1 MATDETNDTATID
14 STATMSIDEVRE
26 LTTEIIRECN
36 RIIVGKKDILS
47 NVLVAMLAN
56 GHVILEG
63 VPGLAKTYM
72 ARTYAS
78 ILGCAF
84 KRIQL
89 TVDTLPS
96 DLLGSNV
103 FNQRT
108 GEFWFRKGPVF
119 SNLVLADE
127 INRCPP
133 KSQSALLEVMEERQ
147 VSLEGVTRKLPKP
160 FLIIATQNPVE
171 QEGTYPLPEAQK
183 DRFLMHVNIGYPD
196 KASEIEVI
204 RLVRGEKSGKIEESE
219 GVEIS
224 QDLIFAARDEIAKVK
239 SSEVVEQYI
248 VDLVFATR
256 YPEKYDETLD
266 SYIDIGVSP
275 RASLGLDI
283 CSRVYAWLQGRDHT
297 TPEDVRA
304 VVHDIFRHRITASYE
319 AQSERVSNDDIIDTI
334 LGLVALPA

>member
-1 MATDETNDTATID
+1 VVET
-14 STATMSIDEVRE
+14 TATMSIDEVRDI
-26 LTTEIIRECN
+26 TSEIIRECN
-36 RIIVGKKDILS
+36 RIIVGKDEILS
-47 NVLVAMLAN
+47 NVLIALLAN

-72 ARTYAS
+72 ARTFAS

-89 TVDTLPS
+89 TVDTLPA

-147 VSLEGVTRKLPKP
+147 VSTEGVTRKLPRP

-171 QEGTYPLPEAQK
+171 QEGTYPLPEAQL
-183 DRFLMHVNIGYPD
+183 DRFMFRLILDYPTD
-196 KASEIEVI
+196 DEEAEVI
-204 RLVRGEKSGKIEESE
+204 RRKHLGEASELRVLADPSTMIRMQNTCQTVFLEEDVINFIRDIVVR
-219 GVEIS
+219 
-224 QDLIFAARDEIAKVK
+224 
-239 SSEVVEQYI
+239 
-248 VDLVFATR
+248 TR
-256 YPEKYDETLD
+256 NDPQILL
-266 SYIDIGVSP
+266 GGSP
-275 RASLGLDI
+275 RASLVLMNA
-283 CSRVYAWLQGRDHT
+283 SKARAAVLGRDYVI
-297 TPEDVRA
+297 PEDVRKLTVQA
-304 VVHDIFRHRITASYE
+304 LNHRLVLKPE
-319 AQSERVSNDDIIDTI
+319 AELEGLSVERVVAKI
-334 LGLVALPA
+334 LGEVDCPR

>member
-1 MATDETNDTATID
+1 LTTEEQNEAPAVETT
-14 STATMSIDEVRE
+14 STMSIDEVRGI
-26 LTTEIIRECN
+26 TTEILRECN
-36 RIIVGKKDILS
+36 RIIVGKDEILL
-47 NVLVAMLAN
+47 NVLIAMLAN

-89 TVDTLPS
+89 TVDTLPA

-147 VSLEGVTRKLPKP
+147 VSIEGVTRKLPRP

-171 QEGTYPLPEAQK
+171 QEGTYPLPEAQL
-183 DRFLMHVNIGYPD
+183 DRFMFRLILDYPTD
-196 KASEIEVI
+196 DEEAEVI
-204 RLVRGEKSGKIEESE
+204 RRKHLGEATDLRILADPTQMVRMQNTCQTVFLEED
-219 GVEIS
+219 VINY
-224 QDLIFAARDEIAKVK
+224 IRDI
-239 SSEVVEQYI
+239 VVR
-248 VDLVFATR
+248 TR
-256 YPEKYDETLD
+256 NDPQILL
-266 SYIDIGVSP
+266 GASP
-275 RASLGLDI
+275 RASLVLMN
-283 CSRVYAWLQGRDHT
+283 SSKARAAMHGRDYVI
-297 TPEDVRA
+297 PEDVRKLSVQTMNHRLVLKPEA
-304 VVHDIFRHRITASYE
+304 ELEGLTVDRVVTK
-319 AQSERVSNDDIIDTI
+319 I
-334 LGLVALPA
+334 LGEVDCPR

>member
-1 MATDETNDTATID
+1 
-14 STATMSIDEVRE
+14 MSIDEVRE

-171 QEGTYPLPEAQK
+171 QEGTYPLPEAQL
-183 DRFLMHVNIGYPD
+183 DRFMFRLILDYPTEEEE
-196 KASEIEVI
+196 AEIVRRKHLGEATDLRILSDPATLVRMQNTCHTVFVEEDIINYIRDIVI
-204 RLVRGEKSGKIEESE
+204 R
-219 GVEIS
+219 
-224 QDLIFAARDEIAKVK
+224 
-239 SSEVVEQYI
+239 
-248 VDLVFATR
+248 TR
-256 YPEKYDETLD
+256 NDPQILL
-266 SYIDIGVSP
+266 GGSP
-275 RASLGLDI
+275 RASLVLM
-283 CSRVYAWLQGRDHT
+283 SASKTRAAMAGRDYVI
-297 TPEDVRA
+297 PEDVRKLTVA
-304 VVHDIFRHRITASYE
+304 TLNHRLMLKPE
-319 AQSERVSNDDIIDTI
+319 AELEGLTVERVVSKI
-334 LGLVALPA
+334 LGEVDCPR

>member
-1 MATDETNDTATID
+1 MTTDEPNETPIVETTG
-14 STATMSIDEVRE
+14 TMSIDEVRDI
-26 LTTEIIRECN
+26 TSEIIRECN
-36 RIIVGKKDILS
+36 RIIVGKDEILL
-47 NVLVAMLAN
+47 NVLIAMLAN

-89 TVDTLPS
+89 TVDTLPA

-147 VSLEGVTRKLPKP
+147 VSIEGVTRKLPRP

-171 QEGTYPLPEAQK
+171 QEGTYPLPEAQL
-183 DRFLMHVNIGYPD
+183 DRFMFRLILDYPTD
-196 KASEIEVI
+196 DEEAEVI
-204 RLVRGEKSGKIEESE
+204 RRKHLGESTELRVLADPSTMVRMQNTCQTVFLEED
-219 GVEIS
+219 VINY
-224 QDLIFAARDEIAKVK
+224 IRDI
-239 SSEVVEQYI
+239 VVR
-248 VDLVFATR
+248 TR
-256 YPEKYDETLD
+256 NDPQILL
-266 SYIDIGVSP
+266 GGSP
-275 RASLGLDI
+275 RASLVLMNA
-283 CSRVYAWLQGRDHT
+283 SKARAAMHGRDYVI
-297 TPEDVRA
+297 PEDVRKLSVQA
-304 VVHDIFRHRITASYE
+304 LNHRLVLKPE
-319 AQSERVSNDDIIDTI
+319 AELEGLTVERVVTKI
-334 LGLVALPA
+334 LGEVDCPR

>member
-1 MATDETNDTATID
+1 MATDETNETATVD

-26 LTTEIIRECN
+26 LTAEIIRECN

-78 ILGCAF
+78 ILGCDF

-171 QEGTYPLPEAQK
+171 QEGTYPLPEAQL
-183 DRFLMHVNIGYPD
+183 DRFMFRLILDYPTEEEE
-196 KASEIEVI
+196 AEIVRRKHLGEATDLRILSDPTTLVRMQNTCQTVFLEEDIINYIRDIVI
-204 RLVRGEKSGKIEESE
+204 R
-219 GVEIS
+219 
-224 QDLIFAARDEIAKVK
+224 
-239 SSEVVEQYI
+239 
-248 VDLVFATR
+248 TR
-256 YPEKYDETLD
+256 NDPQILL
-266 SYIDIGVSP
+266 GGSP
-275 RASLGLDI
+275 RASLVLM
-283 CSRVYAWLQGRDHT
+283 SASKTRAAMAGRDYVI
-297 TPEDVRA
+297 PEDVRKLT
-304 VVHDIFRHRITASYE
+304 IETLNHRLILKPE
-319 AQSERVSNDDIIDTI
+319 AELEGLTVERVVSKI
-334 LGLVALPA
+334 LGEVDCPR

>member
-1 MATDETNDTATID
+1 LTTDEPNETPVVET
-14 STATMSIDEVRE
+14 TATMSIDEVRDI
-26 LTTEIIRECN
+26 TSEIIRECN
-36 RIIVGKKDILS
+36 RIIVGKDEILS
-47 NVLVAMLAN
+47 NVLIALLAN

-72 ARTYAS
+72 ARTFAS

-89 TVDTLPS
+89 TVDTLPA

-147 VSLEGVTRKLPKP
+147 VSTEGVTRKLPRP

-171 QEGTYPLPEAQK
+171 QEGTYPLPEAQL
-183 DRFLMHVNIGYPD
+183 DRFMFRLILDYPTD
-196 KASEIEVI
+196 DEEAEVI
-204 RLVRGEKSGKIEESE
+204 RRKHLGEASELRVLADPSTMIRMQNTCQTVFLEEDVINFIRDIVVR
-219 GVEIS
+219 
-224 QDLIFAARDEIAKVK
+224 
-239 SSEVVEQYI
+239 
-248 VDLVFATR
+248 TR
-256 YPEKYDETLD
+256 NDPQILL
-266 SYIDIGVSP
+266 GGSP
-275 RASLGLDI
+275 RASLVLMNA
-283 CSRVYAWLQGRDHT
+283 SKARAAVLGRDYVI
-297 TPEDVRA
+297 PEDVRKLTVQA
-304 VVHDIFRHRITASYE
+304 LNHRLVLKPE
-319 AQSERVSNDDIIDTI
+319 AELEGLSVERVVAKI
-334 LGLVALPA
+334 LGEVDCPR

>member
-171 QEGTYPLPEAQK
+171 QEGTYPLPEAQL
-183 DRFLMHVNIGYPD
+183 DRFMFRLILDYPTED
-196 KASEIEVI
+196 EEAEIVRRKHLGEATDLRILSDPATMVRMQNTCQTVFIEEDIINYIRDIVI
-204 RLVRGEKSGKIEESE
+204 R
-219 GVEIS
+219 
-224 QDLIFAARDEIAKVK
+224 
-239 SSEVVEQYI
+239 
-248 VDLVFATR
+248 TR
-256 YPEKYDETLD
+256 NDPQILL
-266 SYIDIGVSP
+266 GGSP
-275 RASLGLDI
+275 RASLVLMNA
-283 CSRVYAWLQGRDHT
+283 SKTRAAMAGRDYVI
-297 TPEDVRA
+297 PEDVRKLTIA
-304 VVHDIFRHRITASYE
+304 TLNHRLMLKPE
-319 AQSERVSNDDIIDTI
+319 AELEGLTVERVVSKI
-334 LGLVALPA
+334 LGEVDCPR

>member
-1 MATDETNDTATID
+1 MTTEEPNETPIVET
-14 STATMSIDEVRE
+14 TATMSIDEVRDI
-26 LTTEIIRECN
+26 TSEIISECN
-36 RIIVGKKDILS
+36 RIIVGKDEILL

-89 TVDTLPS
+89 TVDTLPA

-147 VSLEGVTRKLPKP
+147 VSIEGVTRKLPRP

-171 QEGTYPLPEAQK
+171 QEGTYPLPEAQL
-183 DRFLMHVNIGYPD
+183 DRFMFRLILDYPTD
-196 KASEIEVI
+196 DEEAEVI
-204 RLVRGEKSGKIEESE
+204 RRKHLGEAAELRVLADPTTMVRMQNTCQTVFLEED
-219 GVEIS
+219 VINY
-224 QDLIFAARDEIAKVK
+224 IRDI
-239 SSEVVEQYI
+239 VVR
-248 VDLVFATR
+248 TR
-256 YPEKYDETLD
+256 NDPQILL
-266 SYIDIGVSP
+266 GGSP
-275 RASLGLDI
+275 RASLVLMNA
-283 CSRVYAWLQGRDHT
+283 SKARAAMHGRDYVV
-297 TPEDVRA
+297 PEDVRKLS
-304 VVHDIFRHRITASYE
+304 VQTLNHRLVLKPE
-319 AQSERVSNDDIIDTI
+319 AELEGLTVERVVTKI
-334 LGLVALPA
+334 LGEVDCPR